1 VTKIKRWVLPAVRV
15 GAVSAGNL
23 TLAGQVTVP
32 EVCVSSKVN
41 VPAVPLAGGL
51 EKVNVELPLIV
62 LVK

>member
-1 VTKIKRWVLPAVRV
+1 MTNIKRWVLPAVRV

-32 EVCVSSKVN
+32 DVCVSSKVKLTAP
-41 VPAVPLAGGL
+41 VPGL
-51 EKVNVELPLIV
+51 EKVNVELLLIV